1 MRFES
6 ELGLAR
12 YASGMTERWSLSDM
26 QVYGA
31 SDQDEMDAIM
41 RALDK
46 FEREGTSDLLPDK

>member
-1 MRFES
+1 
-6 ELGLAR
+6 
-12 YASGMTERWSLSDM
+12 MTERWSLSDM

-31 SDQDEMDAIM
+31 SAQDEMDAIM